1 MSSRST
7 RRSQLRQNR
16 DRSRTGRRE
25 VMRTP
30 RHAQIA
36 QDQPPSRTAPTRAR
50 RDQANWDR
58 EMNRLRTVS
67 LLLGFTLLTVA
78 ARMIIDGVTPLS
90 GMTAALMI
98 VLLVASL
105 LLRRRGT
112 RLRPGADRNDPPGPR

>member
-1 MSSRST
+1 
-7 RRSQLRQNR
+7 
-16 DRSRTGRRE
+16 
-25 VMRTP
+25 
-30 RHAQIA
+30 
-36 QDQPPSRTAPTRAR
+36 
-50 RDQANWDR
+50 
-58 EMNRLRTVS
+58 MNRLRTVS

-78 ARMIIDGVTPLS
+78 ARMIIDGVTPLG